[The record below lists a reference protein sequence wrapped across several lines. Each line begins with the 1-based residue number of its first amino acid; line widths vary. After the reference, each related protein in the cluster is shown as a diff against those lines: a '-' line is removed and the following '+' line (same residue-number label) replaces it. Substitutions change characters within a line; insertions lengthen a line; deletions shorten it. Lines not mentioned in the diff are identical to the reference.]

1 MQGQLEKKKEEQKLL
16 EEPKKKQLPAM
27 HATLTTEGPMKLADS
42 VRQSEKIEAGG
53 RTSFE
58 KSVHVE
64 LDAIKKRL
72 MGKLKKKGGKEE
84 KKPRYGWKLADGD
97 EPLGDE
103 GDKGEGGGSNAEGE
117 EEKKD

>member
-16 EEPKKKQLPAM
+16 EGQKKKQLPAM
-27 HATLTTEGPMKLADS
+27 HAILTTEGPMKLGDS
-42 VRQSEKIEAGG
+42 LKQSEKIEAGG
-53 RTSFE
+53 RASFE

-64 LDAIKKRL
+64 LDAMKKRL
-72 MGKLKKKGGKEE
+72 AGKLKKKGGKEDE

-97 EPLGDE
+97 EPLDDDEGGKGDE
-103 GDKGEGGGSNAEGE
+103 GEEE